1 MQVQTVNKN
10 EIIIEYLPKIKYIV
24 KTLKHENLPPIVDE
38 EDLIQV
44 GVLGL
49 YDALEKYDPSKGIKL
64 STYAEIRIR
73 GYIIDHLRQLD
84 WVPRSVRSKIKNLEN
99 KIAQLEAQ
107 LGRQAK
113 TEEIANY
120 LGMTVEEYMTYA
132 EVLANKVLISLD
144 SDVSKDDDES
154 LHLWEVISSNDDT
167 PDKVVEEKQLK
178 EILSDIILNHLDER
192 ERLLI
197 SLYYYEELNMKEIAD
212 ILGITESRVSQ
223 LHTKI
228 MLKLKNLVMKYLE

>member
-24 KTLKHENLPPIVDE
+24 KALKHENLPPIVDE

>member
-1 MQVQTVNKN
+1 MDINTNNKN
-10 EIIIEYLPKIKYIV
+10 EIIKEFLPKIRYIV
-24 KTLKHENLPPIVDE
+24 KSLKHENLPAIVEE
-38 EDLIQV
+38 EDLVQV

-84 WVPRSVRSKIKNLEN
+84 FVPRSVRSKVKNLEN
-99 KIAQLEAQ
+99 KITELETK

-113 TEEIANY
+113 TEEIAEY
-120 LGMTVEEYMTYA
+120 LGMDLEEYMKYA
-132 EVLANKVLISLD
+132 EAASNKVFVSLD
-144 SDVSKDDDES
+144 ADISKEDDES
-154 LHLWEVISSNDDT
+154 LHLWEIISSNDDT
-167 PDKVVEEKQLK
+167 PDKIVEEKQLK
-178 EILSDIILNHLDER
+178 EILSEIISKHLDER

-197 SLYYYEELNMKEIAD
+197 SLYYYEELNMKEIAE
-212 ILGITESRVSQ
+212 IMGITESRVSQ

-228 MLKLKNLVMKYLE
+228 MLKLKNLILKYLE

>member
-1 MQVQTVNKN
+1 
-10 EIIIEYLPKIKYIV
+10 
-24 KTLKHENLPPIVDE
+24 
-38 EDLIQV
+38 
-44 GVLGL
+44 
-49 YDALEKYDPSKGIKL
+49 
-64 STYAEIRIR
+64 
-73 GYIIDHLRQLD
+73 
-84 WVPRSVRSKIKNLEN
+84 
-99 KIAQLEAQ
+99 
-107 LGRQAK
+107 
-113 TEEIANY
+113 
-120 LGMTVEEYMTYA
+120 MTVEEYMTYA

-144 SDVSKDDDES
+144 SDVSKDDDEI